1 MAQKVFNASLFK
13 NDKRKVDR
21 YFGGNLAD

>member
-1 MAQKVFNASLFK
+1 MAQKTFNSSLFK